1 MLFLQLIIYMTFL
14 NLILE
19 SSRCSNSL
27 TVSRIVMLM
36 ERLEKGF
43 FEKNSDTTMQTCK
56 PPSLPHP
63 PPPPPPSVT
72 RANMSQHVLHTRLSC
87 AVLFKFMETRKM
99 LLLLLAIFLDSDD
112 NNQGKVLD

>member
-1 MLFLQLIIYMTFL
+1 MTFL
-14 NLILE
+14 NLVLE

-63 PPPPPPSVT
+63 PPT
-72 RANMSQHVLHTRLSC
+72 TTLRNTCQHESTCIAYQTFVYSI
-87 AVLFKFMETRKM
+87 V
-99 LLLLLAIFLDSDD
+99 
-112 NNQGKVLD
+112 

>member
-1 MLFLQLIIYMTFL
+1 MTFL

-56 PPSLPHP
+56 PPSPPH